1 MTTKKKAGTS
11 GGVTDEAVVGKIY
24 LIRGCKVMLDVDLA
38 ELYQVPTKR
47 LNEQVKR
54 NTSRFPED
62 FSFLLTDRE
71 LSNLKSQFATA
82 SWGGRRTLPWAF
94 TEQGVAML
102 SSVLNSDRAIQVNI
116 QIIRIFT
123 KMREILLGY
132 KDVSLR
138 MEQLETQTMKNTED
152 VKVVFDYL
160 KQLLV
165 PTEQVNRRRIGFT
178 GE

>member
-1 MTTKKKAGTS
+1 
-11 GGVTDEAVVGKIY
+11 
-24 LIRGCKVMLDVDLA
+24 MLDVDLA
-38 ELYQVPTKR
+38 ELYQVSTKR

-54 NTSRFPED
+54 NASRFPED
-62 FSFLLTDRE
+62 FAFMLTDSE

-123 KMREILLGY
+123 KMREILLDY
-132 KDVSLR
+132 KDVLLR
-138 MEQLETQTMKNTED
+138 LEQLETQTMKNTED

>member
-1 MTTKKKAGTS
+1 MTTKKKAVTS
-11 GGVTDEAVVGKIY
+11 GEVTDEAVVGKIY

-38 ELYQVPTKR
+38 ELYQVSTKR

-54 NTSRFPED
+54 NASRFPED
-62 FSFLLTDRE
+62 FAFLLTDRE
-71 LSNLKSQFATA
+71 LSNLKSQIATA

-123 KMREILLGY
+123 KMREILLDY
-132 KDVSLR
+132 KDVLLR
-138 MEQLETQTMKNTED
+138 LEQLETQTMKNTED

>member
-11 GGVTDEAVVGKIY
+11 GEVTDEAVVGKIY

-38 ELYQVPTKR
+38 ELYQVSTKR

-54 NTSRFPED
+54 NASRFPED
-62 FSFLLTDRE
+62 FAFLLTDRE
-71 LSNLKSQFATA
+71 LSNLKSQIATA

-123 KMREILLGY
+123 KMREILLDY
-132 KDVSLR
+132 KDVLLR
-138 MEQLETQTMKNTED
+138 LEQLETQTMKNTED